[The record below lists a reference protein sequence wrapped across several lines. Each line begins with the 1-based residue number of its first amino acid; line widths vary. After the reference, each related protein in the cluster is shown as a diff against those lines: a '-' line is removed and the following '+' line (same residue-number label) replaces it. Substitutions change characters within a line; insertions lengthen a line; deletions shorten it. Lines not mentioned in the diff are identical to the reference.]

1 MGAEHLI
8 YCPMFLRCTFHDIG
22 REILRHILRCLGA
35 SGRCSTGC
43 PVKGAE
49 RLVLGAVPLSSAGF
63 RGGEEGAK
71 VSLLGTRKRTA
82 PRI

>member
-1 MGAEHLI
+1 MRSAD
-8 YCPMFLRCTFHDIG
+8 CP
-22 REILRHILRCLGA
+22 A
-35 SGRCSTGC
+35 SGS
-43 PVKGAE
+43 E
-49 RLVLGAVPLSSAGF
+49 RVVGAVPLSSAGF

>member
-8 YCPMFLRCTFHDIG
+8 YCPMFLRCTFHDAG
-22 REILRHILRCLGA
+22 REILRHILRRLGA

-49 RLVLGAVPLSSAGF
+49 RLVLGAIPLSSAGF
-63 RGGEEGAK
+63 RGGEEGSK

>member
-8 YCPMFLRCTFHDIG
+8 YCPMFLRCTFHDVG
-22 REILRHILRCLGA
+22 REILRHILRRLGA
-35 SGRCSTGC
+35 SRGCSTGY
-43 PVKGAE
+43 PVKGSE

-63 RGGEEGAK
+63 RRVKEGSR